1 MTAITL
7 EKIKDNFS
15 NIIENI
21 SFTHEPLMV
30 MGKKNN
36 VVILDETDWH
46 AIEETAYLN
55 SIPGMA
61 ESITKEMKSD
71 KSEYIDEN
79 ELDW

>member
-7 EKIKDNFS
+7 EKIKNNFS
-15 NIIENI
+15 NIIENV
-21 SFTHEPLMV
+21 SSTHEPLMV

-36 VVILDETDWH
+36 VVILDETDWY

-55 SIPGMA
+55 TIPGMA
-61 ESITKEMKSD
+61 ESIIKEMKSD
-71 KSEYIDEN
+71 KADYVDEK